1 MHFCLFPE
9 DVRTCVRT
17 ELVNLSCS
25 KQGVGELAVLGRKRG
40 VSDADVKGATDQDK
54 VDNGA
59 LVVALTEELRAG
71 LCLILNGVAV
81 CIPLADPSSKNGRTC
96 VRTA

>member
-9 DVRTCVRT
+9 VVRTCVRT
-17 ELVNLSCS
+17 ELVNLSRS
-25 KQGVGELAVLGRKRG
+25 KQGVGELAALGRKRR
-40 VSDADVKGATDQDK
+40 VSDADLKGPTDQDN
-54 VDNGA
+54 VDDGA

-71 LCLILNGVAV
+71 LCLILNGVAG
-81 CIPLADPSSKNGRTC
+81 CTPLADPSSKNGRTC